1 MNSWRSS
8 ESDAWKNSPI
18 ISTFVLDFRSWRI
31 ESPSCIGD
39 LDGDEEEISSKYYML
54 VCEKYSLL
62 GSHLPLCILARHIRT
77 TQLALACIYT
87 KRANRLNFLSSTSS
101 PVIHLDLKTNYNLVC
116 REEGF
121 DFCSVEKISS
131 DLSLFFSFSLFP
143 ARASVHV
150 WWDDELF
157 QFDFHA
163 HWRVSIIASYHL
175 IQYYYNVNCEY

>member
-1 MNSWRSS
+1 
-8 ESDAWKNSPI
+8 
-18 ISTFVLDFRSWRI
+18 
-31 ESPSCIGD
+31 
-39 LDGDEEEISSKYYML
+39 ML

-77 TQLALACIYT
+77 TQLALACNT
-87 KRANRLNFLSSTSS
+87 KRANRLNFLSSTSP

-150 WWDDELF
+150 
-157 QFDFHA
+157 
-163 HWRVSIIASYHL
+163 
-175 IQYYYNVNCEY
+175 

>member
-1 MNSWRSS
+1 
-8 ESDAWKNSPI
+8 
-18 ISTFVLDFRSWRI
+18 
-31 ESPSCIGD
+31 
-39 LDGDEEEISSKYYML
+39 ML

-77 TQLALACIYT
+77 TQLACIYT

-121 DFCSVEKISS
+121 DFCGVEKISS

-150 WWDDELF
+150 
-157 QFDFHA
+157 
-163 HWRVSIIASYHL
+163 
-175 IQYYYNVNCEY
+175 